1 MGGAIRI
8 EVAPGEL
15 IDKLTI
21 FEIKRERIT
30 DPAKL
35 ANIAVEFA
43 ALQSAYDTAIR
54 TSDALQGLR
63 AQLRDVNSR
72 LWVIEDDIRDCEREQ
87 DFGPRFIA
95 LARAVYRTND
105 RRSEIKREI
114 NLLLGSSLIEE
125 KSYRPYQ
132 PG

>member
-21 FEIKRERIT
+21 LEIKRERIQ

-35 ANIAVEFA
+35 ANVEVERA
-43 ALQSAYDTAIR
+43 ALQSAYDAAIPA
-54 TSDALQGLR
+54 SPALLALR
-63 AQLRDVNSR
+63 AQLRGVNAR
-72 LWVIEDDIRDCEREQ
+72 LWDIEDEIRDCEREQ
-87 DFGPRFIA
+87 DFGPRFVA

-105 RRSEIKREI
+105 QRSEIKREI

-125 KSYRPYQ
+125 KSYRAY
-132 PG
+132 